1 MALAPDSTVT
11 RIGSRPCFGEDMTV
25 RILIVD
31 DHASFRAAARRLLED
46 EGYEVVGEAGD
57 AAAAMA
63 VARKSSPEAVLLD
76 VQLPDL
82 DGFELTE
89 RLIALDPALKIVLIS
104 SRDVE
109 DFGDYVEASPAR
121 GFVPK
126 AELSGT
132 TLAALLSE

>member
-1 MALAPDSTVT
+1 VA
-11 RIGSRPCFGEDMTV
+11 V
-25 RILIVD
+25 RTLIVD

-46 EGYEVVGEAGD
+46 EGYDVVGEAGNAAD
-57 AAAAMA
+57 ALAL
-63 VARKSSPEAVLLD
+63 ARVTGAEVVLLD

-82 DGFELTE
+82 DGFELTK
-89 RLIALDPALKIVLIS
+89 RLLALDPALKIVLIS

-109 DFGDYVEASPAR
+109 DFGDYVESSPAR

-126 AELSGT
+126 AELSGP

>member
-1 MALAPDSTVT
+1 MALAPDSTVS
-11 RIGSRPCFGEDMTV
+11 RIGSRSSFGENVPV

-31 DHASFRAAARRLLED
+31 DHDSFRATARRLLEED
-46 EGYEVVGEAGD
+46 GYEVVGEAAD
-57 AAAAMA
+57 AAAAFA
-63 VARKSSPEAVLLD
+63 VAQETGPEAVLLD

-89 RLIALDPALKIVLIS
+89 RLIALDPAMKIVLIS

-109 DFGDYVEASPAR
+109 DFGGYVEASRAR

-126 AELSGT
+126 AELSGAR
-132 TLAALLSE
+132 LAALLSE